1 MSGATLT
8 DILVA
13 RMIRR
18 ILANPSTTTD
28 TLLIFAD
35 ALDEAATASNDA
47 TAAAILSS
55 HATDLRELAPRLLRA
70 EASA

>member
-1 MSGATLT
+1 MTGTTLT
-8 DILVA
+8 DIVVA

-47 TAAAILSS
+47 TAAAILRG